1 MTEPF
6 SKQEEL
12 EHEMIS
18 SGVDRY
24 KKNIARAKAGRNPN
38 TGKKTPA
45 LESNTSYGN
54 SIMKEHIPDMARQI
68 QHDIKK
74 WNGRAGRKPVAWKY
88 LSKLDPETCAFV
100 ASKVILDNLSGSTSL
115 TSLVNRIAGKI
126 EDQTRID
133 IFKMQDSK
141 YYRATTRY
149 MKDISHANT
158 YQQKRK
164 GYIHASKRREDIIRP
179 WTEWPVFD
187 KIHIGNALLEAFI
200 VVTSDY
206 DEFGDRI
213 IGSGIVEKITIRKKK
228 KTQYMIQGTNKAF
241 DWIDANMEVCQFF
254 APDFMPCVEPPLD
267 WVSPTNGG
275 YHTRALQDRKPLVK
289 MQQRKYLKRMEA
301 HGVDNCIQFYRT
313 VNTLQAIPWEINP
326 MVYGTMMNEFRSPHG
341 VGMPAREPMPEPAEP
356 DFFLPQ
362 GDMTQEAWIFCRRAA
377 AKKWNKEQKEE
388 YVKWTYESL
397 KYKRSEQERVS
408 EVLDIQR
415 TLNTAKRFIFE
426 DALYFVWTADFRS
439 RLYSCGTALT
449 PQGTDKSKALLRF
462 KRGVPLGVDGFE
474 HLCIHACGVYGN
486 DKGTLN
492 DRIAWVMEHKAEIMA
507 TAKNPD
513 ETQDFWKQADKPY
526 SFLAVC
532 DELGQCIQLST
543 SMREKFISH
552 IPCAQ
557 DGSCNGIQ
565 HYSAMLRDPIGA
577 TAVNLIDSDLPADIY
592 TQCGNKVIEFIHHS
606 IENHVSWTG
615 QEWAPMRDFDMDIAE
630 GWLTFGIERDCT
642 KKPTMVIPYGGTK
655 IGCRDDC
662 REYLEKFTKKK
673 IVNDPDYIN
682 PFMDLS
688 TCDDAGI
695 KTDPEVAAITWLH
708 HLVWHALDEVVI
720 AARVAMKFL
729 RQVTNAVTR
738 SDKKGKA
745 MQWTTPTGFV
755 VYQDIKL
762 TTMYRVN
769 SHLEGRIQL
778 TLHKDID
785 VIDTRRMQT
794 SIAPNFVHSLDSSH
808 MQKTVCLAND
818 MGIEDF
824 ACIHDSFGTHAGNTT
839 MLHGCIRHAF
849 VELHNENVLM
859 SFWNEQYKRDPRLLK
874 HLPSLLDIK
883 QGDFDLSHV
892 KKSTHFFR

>member
-1 MTEPF
+1 MTEAF
-6 SKQEEL
+6 TAQEEL
-12 EHEMIS
+12 EHEMIA
-18 SGVDRY
+18 SGVTRY
-24 KKNIARAKAGRNPN
+24 KENIARSKAGRNPK
-38 TGKKTPA
+38 TGKRNPA
-45 LESNTSYGN
+45 LESNTSYGH
-54 SIMKEHIPDMARQI
+54 SIMKEHIPLMARQI
-68 QHDIKK
+68 VRDIEK
-74 WNGRAGRKPVAWKY
+74 WNGRAGRKPVAYKY
-88 LSKLDPETCAFV
+88 LSKLDPVTCAFV
-100 ASKVILDNLSGSTSL
+100 ASKVILDNLSGTTAL
-115 TSLVNRIAGKI
+115 TAMVSRIGGKL

-133 IFKMQDSK
+133 IFKLQDSK

-149 MKDISHANT
+149 LKEKAHADT
-158 YQQKRK
+158 YQKKRK
-164 GYIHASKRREDIIRP
+164 GYIHAAKRREDIIKP
-179 WTEWPVFD
+179 WVEWSTFD

-200 VVTSDY
+200 RVTSDY
-206 DEFGDRI
+206 DENDERI
-213 IGSGIVEKITIRKKK
+213 IGSGIVEKVTVYNKK
-228 KTQYMIQGTNKAF
+228 KTKYYIQGTHKAF

-254 APDFMPCVEPPLD
+254 MPEFMPCVAPPLD
-267 WVSPTNGG
+267 WVSPTDGG
-275 YHTRALQDRKPLVK
+275 YHTRKLQERKPLVK
-289 MQQRKYLKRMEA
+289 MQQRKYLRRMEA
-301 HGVDNCIQFYRT
+301 KGVDNCIQFYRA
-313 VNTLQAIPWEINP
+313 VNTLQAIPWEINET
-326 MVYGTMMNEFRSPHG
+326 VYGTMMNEFRSPYG
-341 VGMPAREPMPEPAEP
+341 VDMPPRARTPEPIKP
-356 DFFLPQ
+356 DFFMEQ
-362 GDMTQEAWIFCRRAA
+362 GNRPTAEWVKERRAA
-377 AKKWNKEQKEE
+377 AKLWTTEQKQE
-388 YVKWTYESL
+388 YVKWTYASQ
-397 KYKRSEQERVS
+397 KHKREENERVH
-408 EVLDIQR
+408 EILEIQR
-415 TLNTAKRFIFE
+415 TMKVAKRFIFE

-439 RLYSCGTALT
+439 RLYSTGTALS

-462 KRGVPLGVDGFE
+462 KRGVPLGTDGFE
-474 HLCIHACGVYGN
+474 HLCIHACGVYGF

-492 DRIAWVMEHKAEIMA
+492 DRIQWCLDHKHEIMA

-565 HYSAMLRDPIGA
+565 HYSAMLRDPLGA
-577 TAVNLIDSDLPADIY
+577 HAVNLVDSERPADIY
-592 TQCGNKVIEFIHHS
+592 NQCRDKVIEFIHYS
-606 IENHVSWTG
+606 IKHNVSWTG
-615 QEWAPMRDFDMDIAE
+615 HEWSPMRYFDEDIAQ
-630 GWLTFGIERDCT
+630 GWLDFGIERDCT

-662 REYLEKFTKKK
+662 REYLEKFTKKRK
-673 IVNDPDYIN
+673 AMDVDYRN
-682 PFMDLS
+682 PFVELS
-688 TCDDAGI
+688 TYDDAGT

-708 HLVWHALDEVVI
+708 HLVWHALDEVVV

-745 MQWTTPTGFV
+745 MQWTTPTGFI

-808 MQKTVCLAND
+808 LQKTVCLAND

-839 MLHGCIRHAF
+839 MLHACIRHTF
-849 VELHNENVLM
+849 IEIHRENVLM
-859 SFWNEQYKRDPRLLK
+859 NFWNEQYKRDPKLLK
-874 HLPSLLDIK
+874 HLPALSDIK
-883 QGDFDLSHV
+883 QGDFDLSHI